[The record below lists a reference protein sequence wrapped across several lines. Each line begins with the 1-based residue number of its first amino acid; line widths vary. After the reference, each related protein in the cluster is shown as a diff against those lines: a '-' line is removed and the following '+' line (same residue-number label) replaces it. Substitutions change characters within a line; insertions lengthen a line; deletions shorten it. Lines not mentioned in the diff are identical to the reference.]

1 MRLEIIYE
9 LLKQKGMS
17 FKHLSQVVGKTD
29 TGLRKNINK
38 NAIDAK
44 ELKTIAET
52 FEVSIYYF
60 YQDYKEDVKAS
71 KKITLEAR
79 LQSLEDSIVKLNEV
93 INAG

>member
-9 LLKQKGMS
+9 LLKKKGVS

-52 FEVSIYYF
+52 FDVSIYYF
-60 YQDYKEDVKAS
+60 YNDYKEDVKAPTKMS
-71 KKITLEAR
+71 IEDR
-79 LQSLEDSIVKLNEV
+79 LQRLEDSMKL
-93 INAG
+93 